1 MTNAVFEKKNYWK
14 YDKIYRNI
22 KLVTT
27 EKRRTYL
34 LSKPSYH
41 TTNFVA
47 EHLLA
52 IKMRKTQIL
61 MNKPVYLCLS
71 ILDLNKTVMYEFW
84 YDHLKL
90 KNVEHAKLFYMGAD
104 SFIFHVKTD
113 DIYKDIAEEIET
125 RFDTS
130 NFELDRLLP
139 KWKKKKVIGFMK
151 DEWGG
156 KIIKEFVG
164 LKTKTYGYLKRQ
176 QRWK

>member
-27 EKRRTYL
+27 ERRRTYL

-41 TTNFVA
+41 TTKFFA
-47 EHLLA
+47 ENLLA

-90 KNVEHAKLFYMGAD
+90 KNVEHAKPFYIGAE
-104 SFIFHVKTD
+104 SFIFHVKTG

-130 NFELDRLLP
+130 NNWIHER
-139 KWKKKKVIGFMK
+139 WM
-151 DEWGG
+151 
-156 KIIKEFVG
+156 
-164 LKTKTYGYLKRQ
+164 
-176 QRWK
+176 RWKNHKRICWIKNENIWLFKKTTKMKIKKQKARKCVS